1 MCRISHM
8 QIYTHFHI
16 KYVFLWIPNYSFKVA
31 YAHFKPNFVRTQFLH
46 HMSSVINIS
55 HLGPLV
61 CWKPRQSECSM
72 FCLFNLIVCL
82 TKCYGSQ
89 QQQHQQ
95 QQQQQWSRR
104 LKHTAKWIAFFFS
117 CGFTAMR
124 KRGKA
129 ISYTWEQLFNTN
141 LSRETSSVGRGG
153 RKANGGNTEKIIEAQ
168 NKSTAP
174 NYSPRE
180 G

>member
-104 LKHTAKWIAFFFS
+104 LKHTAKWIAFFS
-117 CGFTAMR
+117 HVGSQPWGKGEKPSPTPGSSSSTPIWAERPAPLAEEEERQTGEIQR
-124 KRGKA
+124 K
-129 ISYTWEQLFNTN
+129 L
-141 LSRETSSVGRGG
+141 
-153 RKANGGNTEKIIEAQ
+153 
-168 NKSTAP
+168 
-174 NYSPRE
+174 
-180 G
+180 